1 MKKIILLILGL
12 ILCNNAFAKTKFS
25 EVKKALKEDGYGKA
39 IPEKF
44 HHLNSPKAINPVSVS
59 DFSII
64 GDKSIRFESND
75 GECGQEPKHSDC
87 ETDRERAELYYKK
100 KPWKK
105 ERWYRFYIYLPEDY
119 NSIAP
124 AKMSLIQWKRLKP
137 SKVLVMFQH
146 MHAGLTFNRNGDSF
160 KDSHVVLKRNE
171 ELLGNWTE
179 IIFST
184 NWHPDPEK
192 GFMKVWIDGKL
203 KVDFKGRSNNKK
215 KGNEL
220 SLRYG
225 LYSSFISRY
234 KTTFNTQTMP
244 QRVIF
249 FDGVKEENSCKKL
262 LDENQCQILAS
273 QSVNEYEFFSKNQYD
288 EKLLPN
294 SIFKVTPAQFASIW
308 GK

>member
-1 MKKIILLILGL
+1 MKKIIIILFGL
-12 ILCNNAFAKTKFS
+12 TLCSNAFAKTKFS

-39 IPEKF
+39 IPERYHGNNPK
-44 HHLNSPKAINPVSVS
+44 KAINPVSVS

-75 GECGQEPKHSDC
+75 GECGVQSSWNDC
-87 ETDRERAELYYKK
+87 TNDRERAEIYYKK

-160 KDSHVVLKRNE
+160 KDSYVVLKRNE

-179 IIFST
+179 IIFNT

-192 GFMKVWIDGKL
+192 GFMKVWIDEKL
-203 KVDFKGRSNNKK
+203 KVDFKGVSNTK
-215 KGNEL
+215 KGKEL

-225 LYSSFISRY
+225 LYSSSMSRY
-234 KTTFNTQTMP
+234 KTAFETQTMP

-249 FDGVKEENSCKKL
+249 FDGVKEETSCEKL
-262 LDENQCQILAS
+262 IDETKCQSLKS
-273 QSVNEYEFFSKNQYD
+273 QTIDEYEFFMYGKYHK
-288 EKLLPN
+288 KLYPN
-294 SIFKVTPAQFASIW
+294 SVMKFSSNFLK
-308 GK
+308 

>member
-1 MKKIILLILGL
+1 MKIFFLIIFGL
-12 ILCNNAFAKTKFS
+12 ILSSNAFSKTKFS

-64 GDKSIRFESND
+64 GEKSIRFESND
-75 GECGQEPKHSDC
+75 GECGKEPKWNDC
-87 ETDRERAELYYKK
+87 TNDRERTELYYKK

-105 ERWYRFYIYLPEDY
+105 ERWYRFYIYLPKDY

-124 AKMSLIQWKRLKP
+124 AKMSLIQWKRHDP
-137 SKVLVMFQH
+137 SRVLVMFQH

-160 KDSHVVLKRNE
+160 KDSFIVLKRNE
-171 ELLGNWTE
+171 ELIGNWTE

-184 NWHPDPEK
+184 NWHPDPAK

-203 KVDFKGRSNNKK
+203 KVDFNGVSNTK

-225 LYSSFISRY
+225 LYSSSMSRY
-234 KTTFNTQTMP
+234 KTAFQTQTMP

-249 FDGVKEENSCKKL
+249 FDGVKEEKSCEKL
-262 LDENQCQILAS
+262 IGLDQCQKLTTQKI
-273 QSVNEYEFFSKNQYD
+273 NDYEFFMYGKYD
-288 EKLLPN
+288 KKLKPN
-294 SIFKVTPAQFASIW
+294 SIMKLSTNFLK
-308 GK
+308 

>member
-1 MKKIILLILGL
+1 MKFFFLIIFGL
-12 ILCNNAFAKTKFS
+12 ILSSNAFSKTKFS

-39 IPEKF
+39 IPETF

-75 GECGQEPKHSDC
+75 GECGKEPKWNDC
-87 ETDRERAELYYKK
+87 TNDRERSELYYKK

-105 ERWYRFYIYLPEDY
+105 ERWYRFYIYLPKDY

-124 AKMSLIQWKRLKP
+124 AKMSLIQWKRHDP
-137 SKVLVMFQH
+137 SRVLVMFQH

-160 KDSHVVLKRNE
+160 KDSFIVLKRNE
-171 ELLGNWTE
+171 ELIGNWTE

-184 NWHPDPEK
+184 NWHPDPAK

-203 KVDFKGRSNNKK
+203 KVDFKGVSNTK
-215 KGNEL
+215 KGKEL

-234 KTTFNTQTMP
+234 KTTFQTQTMP

-249 FDGVKEENSCKKL
+249 FDGVKEEKSCEKL
-262 LDENQCQILAS
+262 IGLDQCQKLTAQKI
-273 QSVNEYEFFSKNQYD
+273 NDYEFFMYGKYD
-288 EKLLPN
+288 KKLKPN
-294 SIFKVTPAQFASIW
+294 SIMKLSTNFLK
-308 GK
+308 

>member
-1 MKKIILLILGL
+1 MKFFFLIIFGL
-12 ILCNNAFAKTKFS
+12 ILSSNAFSKTKFS

-64 GDKSIRFESND
+64 GEKSIRFESND
-75 GECGQEPKHSDC
+75 GECGKEPKWNDC
-87 ETDRERAELYYKK
+87 TNDRERSELYYKK

-105 ERWYRFYIYLPEDY
+105 ERWYRFYIYLPKDY

-124 AKMSLIQWKRLKP
+124 AKMSLIQWKRHDP
-137 SKVLVMFQH
+137 SRVLVMFQH

-160 KDSHVVLKRNE
+160 KDSFIVLKRNE
-171 ELLGNWTE
+171 ELIGNWTE

-184 NWHPDPEK
+184 NWHPDPAK

-203 KVDFKGRSNNKK
+203 KVDFKGVSNTK
-215 KGNEL
+215 KGKEL

-234 KTTFNTQTMP
+234 KTTFQTQTMP

-249 FDGVKEENSCKKL
+249 FDGVKEEKSCEKL
-262 LDENQCQILAS
+262 IGLDQCQKLTTQKI
-273 QSVNEYEFFSKNQYD
+273 NDYEFFMYGKYD
-288 EKLLPN
+288 KKLKPN
-294 SIFKVTPAQFASIW
+294 SIMKLSTNFLK
-308 GK
+308 

>member
-1 MKKIILLILGL
+1 VKKIIIILFGL
-12 ILCNNAFAKTKFS
+12 TLCSNAFAKTKFS

-39 IPEKF
+39 IPEEF
-44 HHLNSPKAINPVSVS
+44 HQLNSPKAINPVSVS

-64 GDKSIRFESND
+64 GDKSIRFETND

-87 ETDRERAELYYKK
+87 ETDRERAELYYEK

-124 AKMSLIQWKRLKP
+124 AKISLIQWKRLKP

-160 KDSHVVLKRNE
+160 KDSYVVLKRNE

-203 KVDFKGRSNNKK
+203 KVDFKGVSNTK
-215 KGNEL
+215 KGKEL

-234 KTTFNTQTMP
+234 KTVFETETMP

-249 FDGVKEENSCKKL
+249 FDGVKEEKSCAKL
-262 LDENQCQILAS
+262 IDETKCQSLKS
-273 QSVNEYEFFSKNQYD
+273 QTIDEYEFYLYGKYD
-288 EKLLPN
+288 KELKLN
-294 SIFKVTPAQFASIW
+294 SIKKLPSKFLY
-308 GK
+308 

>member
-1 MKKIILLILGL
+1 MKKIILILFGL
-12 ILCNNAFAKTKFS
+12 ILCGNAFAKTKFS

-39 IPEKF
+39 IPERYHGNNPK
-44 HHLNSPKAINPVSVS
+44 KAINPVSVS

-75 GECGQEPKHSDC
+75 GECGVQSSWNDC
-87 ETDRERAELYYKK
+87 TNDRERAEIYYKK

-160 KDSHVVLKRNE
+160 KDSYVVLKRNE

-203 KVDFKGRSNNKK
+203 KVDFKGVSNTK
-215 KGNEL
+215 KGKEL

-225 LYSSFISRY
+225 LYSSSMSRY
-234 KTTFNTQTMP
+234 KTVFETQTMP

-249 FDGVKEENSCKKL
+249 FDGVKEEKSCEKL
-262 LDENQCQILAS
+262 IDETKCQSLKS
-273 QSVNEYEFFSKNQYD
+273 QTIDKYEFFMYGKYD
-288 EKLLPN
+288 KKLKTN
-294 SIFKVTPAQFASIW
+294 SIMKLSSNFLK
-308 GK
+308 

>member
-1 MKKIILLILGL
+1 MKIFFLIIFGL
-12 ILCNNAFAKTKFS
+12 ILSSNAFSKTKFS

-39 IPEKF
+39 IPETF

-75 GECGQEPKHSDC
+75 GECGKEPKWNDC
-87 ETDRERAELYYKK
+87 TNDRERSELYYKK

-105 ERWYRFYIYLPEDY
+105 ERWYRFYIYLPKDY

-124 AKMSLIQWKRLKP
+124 AKMSLIQWKRHDP
-137 SKVLVMFQH
+137 SRVLVMFQH

-160 KDSHVVLKRNE
+160 KDSFIVLKRNE
-171 ELLGNWTE
+171 ELIGNWTE

-184 NWHPDPEK
+184 NWHPDPAK

-203 KVDFKGRSNNKK
+203 KVDFKGVSNTK
-215 KGNEL
+215 KGKEL

-234 KTTFNTQTMP
+234 KTTFQTQTMP

-249 FDGVKEENSCKKL
+249 FDGVKEEKSCEKL
-262 LDENQCQILAS
+262 IGLDQCQKLTTQKI
-273 QSVNEYEFFSKNQYD
+273 NDYEFFMYGKYD
-288 EKLLPN
+288 KKLKPN
-294 SIFKVTPAQFASIW
+294 SIMKLSTNFLK
-308 GK
+308 

>member
-1 MKKIILLILGL
+1 MKKIFLLILGL
-12 ILCNNAFAKTKFS
+12 LLCTNSFAKTKFS

-39 IPEKF
+39 VPEKF

-75 GECGQEPKHSDC
+75 GECWKEPKWNDC
-87 ETDRERAELYYKK
+87 TNDRERTELYYKK

-105 ERWYRFYIYLPEDY
+105 ERWYRFYIHLPEDY

-124 AKMSLIQWKRLKP
+124 AKMSLIQWKRHKP

-146 MHAGLTFNRNGDSF
+146 DHSGLTFNRNGDTF
-160 KDSHVVLKRNE
+160 KDTYIVLKPNKD
-171 ELLGNWTE
+171 LLGSWTE
-179 IIFST
+179 IIYST
-184 NWHPDPEK
+184 NWHLDPEK

-215 KGNEL
+215 GKEL

-225 LYSSFISRY
+225 LYSSSMSRY
-234 KTTFNTQTMP
+234 KAVFETDTMP
-244 QRVIF
+244 QRIVF
-249 FDGVKEENSCKKL
+249 FDGVKEEKSCEKL
-262 LDENQCQILAS
+262 LDETKCQSLKS
-273 QSVNEYEFFSKNQYD
+273 QTINEYDVFRYGKYD
-288 EKLLPN
+288 KKLRPN
-294 SIFKVTPAQFASIW
+294 SILKMSLSQFNALY
-308 GK
+308 GQ

>member
-1 MKKIILLILGL
+1 MKKIIIILFGL
-12 ILCNNAFAKTKFS
+12 TLCSNAFAKTKFS

-39 IPEKF
+39 IPERYHGNNPK
-44 HHLNSPKAINPVSVS
+44 KAINPVSVS

-75 GECGQEPKHSDC
+75 GECGVQSSWNDC
-87 ETDRERAELYYKK
+87 TNDRERAEIYYKK

-124 AKMSLIQWKRLKP
+124 AKMSLIQWKRHKP

-160 KDSHVVLKRNE
+160 KDSYVVLKRNE

-203 KVDFKGRSNNKK
+203 KVDFKGVSNTK
-215 KGNEL
+215 KGKEL

-225 LYSSFISRY
+225 LYSSSMSRY
-234 KTTFNTQTMP
+234 KTVFETQTMP

-249 FDGVKEENSCKKL
+249 FDGVKEEKSCEKL
-262 LDENQCQILAS
+262 IDETKCQSLKS
-273 QSVNEYEFFSKNQYD
+273 QTISEYEFYLYGKYD
-288 EKLLPN
+288 KKLKLN
-294 SIFKVTPAQFASIW
+294 SIKKLPSKFLY
-308 GK
+308 

>member
-1 MKKIILLILGL
+1 MKKIILLIFGL
-12 ILCNNAFAKTKFS
+12 ILCSNVFAKTKFS

-39 IPEKF
+39 IPEQF
-44 HHLNSPKAINPVSVS
+44 HNLNSPKAFNPVSVS

-64 GDKSIRFESND
+64 GDNSIRFESND
-75 GECGQEPKHSDC
+75 GECGKEPKWSDC
-87 ETDRERAELYYKK
+87 ANDRERTELYYKK
-100 KPWKK
+100 ISWKK

-160 KDSHVVLKRNE
+160 EDSYVVLKRNE

-203 KVDFKGRSNNKK
+203 KVDFKGVSNTK
-215 KGNEL
+215 KGKEL

-225 LYSSFISRY
+225 LYSSSMSRY
-234 KTTFNTQTMP
+234 KTTFETQTMP

-249 FDGVKEENSCKKL
+249 FDGVKEETSCEKL
-262 LDENQCQILAS
+262 IEENMCQSLKS
-273 QSVNEYEFFSKNQYD
+273 QTIDEYEFFMYGKYD
-288 EKLLPN
+288 KKLKTN
-294 SIFKVTPAQFASIW
+294 SIMKLSSNFLK
-308 GK
+308 

>member
-1 MKKIILLILGL
+1 MKFFFLIIFGL
-12 ILCNNAFAKTKFS
+12 ILSSNAFSKTKFS

-39 IPEKF
+39 IPETF

-75 GECGQEPKHSDC
+75 GECGKEPKWNDC
-87 ETDRERAELYYKK
+87 TNDRERSELYYKK

-105 ERWYRFYIYLPEDY
+105 ERWYRFYIYLPKDY

-124 AKMSLIQWKRLKP
+124 AKMSLIQWKRHDP
-137 SKVLVMFQH
+137 SRVLVMFQH

-160 KDSHVVLKRNE
+160 KDSFIVLKRNE
-171 ELLGNWTE
+171 ELIGNWTE

-184 NWHPDPEK
+184 NWHPDPAK

-203 KVDFKGRSNNKK
+203 KVDFKGVSNTK
-215 KGNEL
+215 KGKEL

-234 KTTFNTQTMP
+234 KTTFQTQTMP

-249 FDGVKEENSCKKL
+249 FDGVKEEKSCEKL
-262 LDENQCQILAS
+262 IGLDQCQKLTTQKI
-273 QSVNEYEFFSKNQYD
+273 NDYEFFMYGKYD
-288 EKLLPN
+288 KKLKPN
-294 SIFKVTPAQFASIW
+294 SIMKLSTNFLK
-308 GK
+308 

>member
-1 MKKIILLILGL
+1 MKKIIIILFGF
-12 ILCNNAFAKTKFS
+12 IVCTNAFAKTKFS

-39 IPEKF
+39 IPERY
-44 HHLNSPKAINPVSVS
+44 HGNNSKKAINPVSVS

-75 GECGQEPKHSDC
+75 GECGVQSSWNDC
-87 ETDRERAELYYKK
+87 TNDRERAEIYYKK

-105 ERWYRFYIYLPEDY
+105 ERWYRFYIYLPKDY

-146 MHAGLTFNRNGDSF
+146 DHSGLTFNRNGDTF
-160 KDSHVVLKRNE
+160 KDTYIVLKPNKD
-171 ELLGNWTE
+171 LLGSWTE

-192 GFMKVWIDGKL
+192 GFMKVWIDEKL
-203 KVDFKGRSNNKK
+203 KVDFKGRSNSK
-215 KGNEL
+215 KGKEL

-225 LYSSFISRY
+225 LYSSSMSRY
-234 KTTFNTQTMP
+234 KRVFETETMP
-244 QRVIF
+244 QRIIF

-262 LDENQCQILAS
+262 LNENQCQILTS
-273 QSVNEYEFFSKNQYD
+273 QSVNEYEVFNYSRYD
-288 EKLLPN
+288 KKFLPN
-294 SIFKVTPAQFASIW
+294 SIFKMTPSQFSALW

>member
-1 MKKIILLILGL
+1 MKKIFLLILGL
-12 ILCNNAFAKTKFS
+12 LLCANSFAKTKFS

-39 IPEKF
+39 VPEKF

-75 GECGQEPKHSDC
+75 GECWKEPKWNDC
-87 ETDRERAELYYKK
+87 TNDRERTELYYKK

-105 ERWYRFYIYLPEDY
+105 ERWYRFYIHLPKDY

-124 AKMSLIQWKRLKP
+124 AKMSLIQWKRHKP

-146 MHAGLTFNRNGDSF
+146 DHSGLTFNRNGDTF
-160 KDSHVVLKRNE
+160 KDTYIVLKPNKD
-171 ELLGNWTE
+171 LLGSWTE
-179 IIFST
+179 IIYST
-184 NWHPDPEK
+184 NWHLDPEK

-215 KGNEL
+215 GKEL

-225 LYSSFISRY
+225 LYSSSMSRY
-234 KTTFNTQTMP
+234 KAVFETDTMP
-244 QRVIF
+244 QRIVF
-249 FDGVKEENSCKKL
+249 FDGVKEEKSCEKL
-262 LDENQCQILAS
+262 LDETKCQSLKS
-273 QSVNEYEFFSKNQYD
+273 QTINEYDVFRYSKYD
-288 EKLLPN
+288 KKLRPN
-294 SIFKVTPAQFASIW
+294 SILKMSLSQFNALY
-308 GK
+308 GQ

>member
-1 MKKIILLILGL
+1 MQKIILLIFCL
-12 ILCNNAFAKTKFS
+12 IFCSNTFAKTKFS

-39 IPEKF
+39 IPERY
-44 HHLNSPKAINPVSVS
+44 HMLNSPKAINPVSVS

-75 GECGQEPKHSDC
+75 GECGVQSSWNDC
-87 ETDRERAELYYKK
+87 TNDRERAEIYYKK

-137 SKVLVMFQH
+137 SRVLVMFQH
-146 MHAGLTFNRNGDSF
+146 MHAGLTFNRNGDTF
-160 KDSHVVLKRNE
+160 KDTYIVLKPNKD
-171 ELLGNWTE
+171 LLGSWTE
-179 IIFST
+179 IIYST

-192 GFMKVWIDGKL
+192 GFMKVWIDEKL
-203 KVDFKGRSNNKK
+203 KVDFKGVSNTK
-215 KGNEL
+215 KGKEL

-225 LYSSFISRY
+225 LYSSSMSRY
-234 KTTFNTQTMP
+234 KTVFETKTMP

-249 FDGVKEENSCKKL
+249 FDGVRSENSCKKL
-262 LDENQCQILAS
+262 LDENQCQILTS
-273 QSVNEYEFFSKNQYD
+273 QSVNEYEVFRYD
-288 EKLLPN
+288 KYDKKLIPN
-294 SIFKVTPAQFASIW
+294 SILKVTPEQFANIW

>member
-1 MKKIILLILGL
+1 MKKILIILFGL
-12 ILCNNAFAKTKFS
+12 ILCGNAFAKTKFS

-59 DFSII
+59 DFSIL
-64 GDKSIRFESND
+64 GEKSIRFESND
-75 GECGQEPKHSDC
+75 GECGKEPKWNDC
-87 ETDRERAELYYKK
+87 TNDRERAELYYKK

-105 ERWYRFYIYLPEDY
+105 ERWYRFYVHLPKDY

-124 AKMSLIQWKRLKP
+124 AKMSLIQWKRHKP

-146 MHAGLTFNRNGDSF
+146 DHSGLTFNRNGDTF
-160 KDSHVVLKRNE
+160 KDTYIVLKPNKD
-171 ELLGNWTE
+171 LLGSWTE

-184 NWHPDPEK
+184 NWHLDPEK

-203 KVDFKGRSNNKK
+203 KVDFKGRSNSK
-215 KGNEL
+215 KGKEL

-225 LYSSFISRY
+225 LYSSSMSRY
-234 KTTFNTQTMP
+234 KRVFETETMP
-244 QRVIF
+244 QRIVF
-249 FDGVKEENSCKKL
+249 FDGVKEEKNCEKL
-262 LDENQCQILAS
+262 LDETKCQSLKS
-273 QSVNEYEFFSKNQYD
+273 QTINEYDVFMYSKYNK
-288 EKLLPN
+288 KLSPN
-294 SIFKVTPAQFASIW
+294 SIYKMSPSQFSALW

>member
-1 MKKIILLILGL
+1 MKKIFLLILGL
-12 ILCNNAFAKTKFS
+12 LLCANSFAKTKFS

-39 IPEKF
+39 VPEKF

-75 GECGQEPKHSDC
+75 GECWKEPKWNDC
-87 ETDRERAELYYKK
+87 TNDRERTELYYKK

-105 ERWYRFYIYLPEDY
+105 ERWYRFYIHLPKDY

-124 AKMSLIQWKRLKP
+124 AKMSLIQWKRHKP

-146 MHAGLTFNRNGDSF
+146 DHSGLTFNRNGDTF
-160 KDSHVVLKRNE
+160 KDTYIVLKPNKD
-171 ELLGNWTE
+171 LLGSWTE
-179 IIFST
+179 IIYST
-184 NWHPDPEK
+184 NWHLDPEK

-215 KGNEL
+215 GQEL

-225 LYSSFISRY
+225 LYSSSMSRY
-234 KTTFNTQTMP
+234 KAVFETDTMP
-244 QRVIF
+244 QRIVF
-249 FDGVKEENSCKKL
+249 FDGVKEEKSCEKL
-262 LDENQCQILAS
+262 LDETKCQSLKS
-273 QSVNEYEFFSKNQYD
+273 QTINEYDVFRYGKYD
-288 EKLLPN
+288 KKLRPN
-294 SIFKVTPAQFASIW
+294 SILKMSLSQFNALY
-308 GK
+308 GQ